1 MLWMFADTLAA
12 SRCSGCSQILWML
25 ADVRG
30 CSGCSALLRMF
41 GDALDVRRCSGCS
54 AMLWMLAD
62 ALDPP
67 GSTMVQ
73 KILREFR
80 VSASRDSVSAAV
92 FAQSS
97 PSPGGEARNK

>member
-1 MLWMFADTLAA
+1 MFADALDVR
-12 SRCSGCSQILWML
+12 RCSGCLAMLW
-25 ADVRG
+25 
-30 CSGCSALLRMF
+30 MF

-73 KILREFR
+73 K
-80 VSASRDSVSAAV
+80 SASRDSVSAAV

>member
-1 MLWMFADTLAA
+1 
-12 SRCSGCSQILWML
+12 
-25 ADVRG
+25 
-30 CSGCSALLRMF
+30 MF
-41 GDALDVRRCSGCS
+41 GA
-54 AMLWMLAD
+54 A
-62 ALDPP
+62 P

-73 KILREFR
+73 KMLREFR